1 MYRLHQDEL
10 DSITSPKE
18 RYDRLVELNVEDQC
32 INVAKMGCVQEGY
45 LYHQYPIVHGG
56 VFDIRA
62 GRLIDLEIDFVEL
75 MKRIQRV
82 YDLTGEDWNYK

>member
-1 MYRLHQDEL
+1 
-10 DSITSPKE
+10 
-18 RYDRLVELNVEDQC
+18 
-32 INVAKMGCVQEGY
+32 
-45 LYHQYPIVHGG
+45 
-56 VFDIRA
+56 VFDIRS